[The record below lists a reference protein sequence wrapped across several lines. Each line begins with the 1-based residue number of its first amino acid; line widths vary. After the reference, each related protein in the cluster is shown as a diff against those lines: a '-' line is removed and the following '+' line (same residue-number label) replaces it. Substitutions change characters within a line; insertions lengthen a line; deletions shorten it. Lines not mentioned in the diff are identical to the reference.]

1 MKIAYI
7 IGDSPLDINIW
18 SGTPY
23 YVYKTLSKNHTV
35 ICLGEGMGNGA
46 YWHHRFTQNKK
57 PFFIHDYS
65 PDVCR
70 MLSNTIKAGK
80 YDLVL
85 TSTYT
90 MASDLDINIPV
101 LYFSDIVFTLCQGNY
116 FDMTKELEKR
126 AILCEGKTL
135 RRADKIIF
143 SSESVKN
150 TAVEFYNLPKE
161 KIHVLDFG
169 ANIPDPQNV
178 VPEKYDKNVC
188 RLLFVGRDWKRK
200 GGDKML
206 KCFQL
211 LKEQNF
217 PCELTIIGSK
227 PDEELNDPDITVIP
241 YLDKKKEEDLAKYD
255 ELLRR
260 SHFMVLPTKYDAYG
274 ILFCEASA
282 YGVPSISANV
292 GGVSQPVKEGVNGFL
307 LPKDALAEDYANKI
321 REVFGDKELYLKLR
335 QTSRKEYELRL
346 NWKVWGKN
354 VESIMEEL
362 VEEYKKKKITKED
375 KKLSSDIC
383 LPVYAINLKT
393 RPDRLEN
400 LKKQFSSKSEF
411 NVTYVD
417 AVIDKNGAVGLWKS
431 ICKVVRLAQ
440 KRNEDVII
448 LCEDDH
454 EFTENYEKDS
464 FLANIVGAYKQGA
477 DLLNCGIGGFGT
489 AVPVSPTRCW
499 VDWFWCTQFV
509 VIFAPLFPKI
519 VTYEFNDKDT
529 ADGVLS
535 KLSTHSLAMYPPISR
550 QGNFGYSDITQREHQ
565 SEFQSNLFQSTNQ
578 RLKMINDVYRYYNNY
593 MNNKK

>member
-1 MKIAYI
+1 M
-7 IGDSPLDINIW
+7 
-18 SGTPY
+18 
-23 YVYKTLSKNHTV
+23 YKTLSEKHMV
-35 ICLGEGMGNGA
+35 VCLGEGMCNGA

-57 PFFIHDYS
+57 PFYIHDYS
-65 PDVCR
+65 SDICR
-70 MLSNTIKAGK
+70 MLSNTIRAGK
-80 YDLVL
+80 YDIVL

-90 MASDLDINIPV
+90 MASDLDVDIPV
-101 LYFSDIVFTLCQGNY
+101 LYFSDIVFALCQGNY
-116 FDMTKELEKR
+116 FDMTKELERR
-126 AILCEGKTL
+126 AIMCEGKAL
-135 RRADKIIF
+135 RRADKIVF

-150 TAVEFYNLPKE
+150 AAIKFYNIPKE

-169 ANIPDPQNV
+169 ANIPDPQDV
-178 VPEKYDKNVC
+178 VPTQFDKNVC

-217 PCELTIIGSK
+217 PCELTIVGSM
-227 PDEELNDPDITVIP
+227 PAEELNNPDITVIP
-241 YLDKKKEEDLAKYD
+241 FLDKNKKEDLTKYD
-255 ELLRR
+255 YLLRR

-307 LPKDALAEDYANKI
+307 LPNDASAEDYARKI
-321 REVFGDKELYLKLR
+321 REVYEDKELYLKLR
-335 QTSRKEYELRL
+335 QASRKEYELRL
-346 NWKVWGKN
+346 NWKTWGMN
-354 VESIMEEL
+354 IESLMEEL
-362 VEEYKKKKITKED
+362 VEEYKKKRLTEEEKR
-375 KKLSSDIC
+375 LSYEIS

-393 RPDRLEN
+393 RPDRLES

-417 AVIDKNGAVGLWKS
+417 AVKDRNGAVGLWKS

-440 KRNEDVII
+440 QRKEDVII

-519 VTYEFNDKDT
+519 VAYEFNDYDT

-535 KLSTHSLAMYPPISR
+535 KLSTHSLVMYPPISI
-550 QGNFGYSDITQREHQ
+550 QSNCGYSDITHRESQ
-565 SEFQSNLFQSTNQ
+565 SEFQSNLFQSANR
-578 RLKMINDVYRYYNNY
+578 RLKIINDVYRYYNDS
-593 MNNKK
+593 MNNMKSK